1 MRHYNIESGTGKH
14 KVYLFAT
21 VTDGG
26 IMTVLV
32 GGEKPHLGAVVLSV
46 PRQSLANPETV
57 SCTSSVIPLTG
68 HKDDEAAKPLAELLA
83 RKTSVP
89 VSVSAGIH
97 VDHADAED
105 IRKLKENSVDCGR
118 KLLKLLL

>member
-1 MRHYNIESGTGKH
+1 LKQFEVESGTGKH

-21 VTDGG
+21 VTQGG

-32 GGEKPHLGAVVLSV
+32 GGERPHLGAMVLSV
-46 PRQSLANPETV
+46 PRQSQLNPGTV

-68 HKDDEAAKPLAELLA
+68 HKDDKAAKPLAELLA
-83 RKTSVP
+83 RKTSLP

-97 VDHADAED
+97 VDHASPED
-105 IRKLKENSVDCGR
+105 IKKLKENSMDCGM
-118 KLLKLLL
+118 KLLSLL